1 MGLFDS
7 LKETVKNNIQNAVEE
22 EVSKTVEEKGKE
34 FIESKKEATVD
45 YLEKAKERE
54 EVTPEGKEAIDTLLS
69 AMDNTE
75 KAVTESTSVDGD
87 STQYEQAALNDLQ
100 KLADMGEKNNNNNLQ

>member
-1 MGLFDS
+1 
-7 LKETVKNNIQNAVEE
+7 
-22 EVSKTVEEKGKE
+22 
-34 FIESKKEATVD
+34 
-45 YLEKAKERE
+45 
-54 EVTPEGKEAIDTLLS
+54 
-69 AMDNTE
+69 MDNTE